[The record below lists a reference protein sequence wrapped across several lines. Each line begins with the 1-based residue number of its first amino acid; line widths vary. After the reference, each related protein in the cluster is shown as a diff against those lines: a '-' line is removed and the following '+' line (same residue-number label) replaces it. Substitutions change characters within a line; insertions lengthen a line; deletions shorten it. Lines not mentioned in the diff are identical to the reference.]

1 MNSFLVSLGGISV
14 GMIIFQSALNA
25 PTIFK
30 AFPEN
35 EAGPFLRLIFPKLFS
50 CVFFVSVFGFL
61 LSLFFASVLFQASFL
76 FSALLM
82 AICYLVVPATN
93 IARDTGNDSSFKRLH
108 TISVVLT
115 IFTML
120 SNLSIAFF

>member
-1 MNSFLVSLGGISV
+1 
-14 GMIIFQSALNA
+14 MIIFQSALNA

-30 AFPEN
+30 AFSEN
-35 EAGPFLRLIFPKLFS
+35 EAGPFLSLIFPKLIR

-76 FSALLM
+76 LSAVLM
-82 AICYLVVPATN
+82 AICYLIVPATN
-93 IARDTGNDSSFKRLH
+93 RARDTGNDSSFKRLH

-115 IFTML
+115 IITML
-120 SNLSIAFF
+120 SNLTIVFF